1 MQTIRNLVDA
11 QLAGP
16 SVLTIGTF
24 DGLHRGHQA
33 LIGQLLA
40 AAHRRHAQAVVIA
53 FHPRPKTVLA
63 PHRPNNDY
71 LTTPEERIALF
82 EKLGLDVLILTP
94 FTLEFAQ
101 TTAYDFMKMLAER
114 LNVIEVWAGH
124 DFALGKGREGTIDKL
139 AELGQEFNYTIQK
152 FSPVLVDGQVVSST
166 QIRQLLL
173 AGDVRAAAELLGRY
187 PSVSGEVVSGA
198 HRGRMIG
205 FPTANL
211 ATPPER
217 LLPGNGVYATIVR
230 RSGQDQSYPS
240 VTNVGVRP
248 SFAGNERTVET
259 YIFDF
264 DEDLYGQR
272 LTVDF
277 VERLRPEK
285 KFDSLDALMAQIS
298 HDAQQSRQLLA
309 AELSSAGQN

>member
-1 MQTIRNLVDA
+1 MHIIRNLIDA
-11 QLAGP
+11 QLIGS

-33 LIGQLLA
+33 LIGQLVA
-40 AAHRRHAQAVVIA
+40 AARRRQAQAVVIA

-114 LNVIEVWAGH
+114 LHVIEFWAGH
-124 DFALGKGREGTIDKL
+124 DFALGKGREGTIDRL
-139 AELGQEFNYTIQK
+139 RELGQEFHYTVQE
-152 FSPVLVDGQVVSST
+152 FSPVLIDGQVVSST

-187 PSVSGEVVSGA
+187 PAVSGKVVPGA
-198 HRGRMIG
+198 RRGRTIG

-211 ATPPER
+211 ATPPEQ
-217 LLPGNGVYATIVR
+217 LLPANGVYATLVR
-230 RSGQDQSYPS
+230 RPGERQSYPS

-264 DEDLYGQR
+264 DEDLYGRR
-272 LTVDF
+272 LIVDF
-277 VERLRPEK
+277 VERLRAEQ
-285 KFDSLDALMAQIS
+285 KFDSLDGLMAQIS
-298 HDAQQSRQLLA
+298 HDADQARRLLA
-309 AELSSAGQN
+309 NEPGFTG